1 MPKLSRREF
10 VSMAGAM
17 LVAGKLAKAQQ
28 GKLTAGEVV
37 DRIRKNIV
45 QNTGAPWGNN
55 SFRDTFKVGTPDM
68 PVTGIATSF
77 GGNFR
82 VMDLADKAGLNF
94 LIVHEPTFYS
104 DADVI
109 AWVKDDPMY
118 KFKLNWAT
126 RRNMIVWRIHDHW
139 HAYKPDGIQ
148 TGWDRAIGWNQYLVE
163 GSTTHWKLPPTTL
176 QALARYIAT
185 TLNSRSVRIIGD
197 PNLPVSNVARGGHQ
211 LDQNMKAMQIAG
223 VDCILVSEARE
234 YDSFEYARDTIL
246 AGQEKGAIFISHCA
260 GEDEGMHYFADWL
273 KPLVP
278 EVPIQW
284 VPTTDEY
291 WTV

>member
-1 MPKLSRREF
+1 
-10 VSMAGAM
+10 MAGAAAVSTP
-17 LVAGKLAKAQQ
+17 LRARAQHGKV
-28 GKLTAGEVV
+28 TAGEVV
-37 DRIRKNIV
+37 ARIKKNIEE
-45 QNTGAPWGNN
+45 NTGAPWGNA
-55 SFRDTFKVGTPDM
+55 SFRDTFKIGTPDM

-82 VMDLADKAGLNF
+82 VLDLASKAGMNF
-94 LIVHEPTFYS
+94 VIVHEPTFYS

-109 AWVKDDPMY
+109 AWVKDDPLYHY
-118 KFKLNWAT
+118 KLDWAHQH
-126 RRNMIVWRIHDHW
+126 NMIVWRIHDHW

-148 TGWDRAIGWNQYLVE
+148 TGWDRSIGWNQYKVQ
-163 GSTTHWKLPPTTL
+163 GSATNWKLPQTTL
-176 QALARYIAT
+176 LELAKYVAK
-185 TLNSRSVRIIGD
+185 TLNSRSVRVIGD

-211 LDQNMKAMQIAG
+211 LEQNMKAMQLEN

-234 YDSFEYARDTIL
+234 YDSFEYARDTVL
-246 AGQEKGAIFISHCA
+246 AGQKKGAIFISHCA

-273 KPLVP
+273 KPMVP

-284 VPTTDEY
+284 IPTTDEY